1 VFVDRPVRIGVA
13 VDLAKI
19 EAESAIVNLED
30 GA

>member
-1 VFVDRPVRIGVA
+1 VDRPVRVGVA

-19 EAESAIVNLED
+19 EAKSAIVNLED